1 MIVNIL
7 LLSFLQWS
15 FVITL
20 PENQKTN
27 YDEKKI
33 SCNSLDSR
41 MLQLT
46 MTYMTKY
53 WSVIVQIW
61 S

>member
-1 MIVNIL
+1 MIVNTL

-41 MLQLT
+41 MLQLN

-53 WSVIVQIW
+53 WSVSVQIW

>member
-1 MIVNIL
+1 MMIVNTL

-20 PENQKTN
+20 PENQKSN

-53 WSVIVQIW
+53 
-61 S
+61 

>member
-1 MIVNIL
+1 MIVNTL

-33 SCNSLDSR
+33 SSNSLDSR
-41 MLQLT
+41 MLQLN

-53 WSVIVQIW
+53 WSVSVQIW